1 MTNYGKFYVDK
12 SVKLHCVEF
21 VKREVKVLPMS
32 FKRVQQFCAKGDENV
47 TKMIHWELCGVNGLD
62 RADKWYKDQPQSV
75 LETDKIKVFTL
86 WFFNIQCDHI
96 IKSRRPDIL
105 VLWGKQNRVC

>member
-1 MTNYGKFYVDK
+1 M
-12 SVKLHCVEF
+12 
-21 VKREVKVLPMS
+21 
-32 FKRVQQFCAKGDENV
+32 
-47 TKMIHWELCGVNGLD
+47 NGLD

-105 VLWGKQNRVC
+105 VL